1 MAVPASGPDT
11 DLLAL
16 GLYTD
21 LLASKS
27 FCSGV
32 DVKTKHGF
40 VSSD

>member
-11 DLLAL
+11 DLLA
-16 GLYTD
+16 
-21 LLASKS
+21 SKS
-27 FCSGV
+27 FCSSV